1 MGSNA
6 SHAVQALF
14 EARELHLWR
23 GEHHLL
29 RGVSLVLRQG
39 ELVQVVGRNGVG
51 KTSLLRAM
59 CGLLPVEV
67 GEILWQGKPIERVR
81 DEFNGALAYL
91 GHANA
96 LKADL
101 TPLENLKLDIHLATG
116 DSAQK
121 FETVLDKLGVAAC
134 ARLPVRV
141 LSQGQRRRVALARV
155 FVSPAPLWILDEPIT
170 NLDVQ
175 GVATVERFLDEH
187 LNKGGAVIAAAHQR
201 LLQEDA
207 RVRSLELN

>member
-6 SHAVQALF
+6 SSAAQVVF
-14 EARELHLWR
+14 EARALHLWR

-29 RGVSLVLRQG
+29 RGVSFTVGRG

-51 KTSLLRAM
+51 KTSLLRAA
-59 CGLLPVEV
+59 CGLLPVEA
-67 GEILWQGKPIERVR
+67 GDFFWQGQPIGRVR

-91 GHANA
+91 GHTNA

-101 TPLENLKLDIHLATG
+101 TPLENLRLGIQVSPG
-116 DSAQK
+116 DGARK
-121 FETVLDKLGVAAC
+121 FENVLDSLGVASC
-134 ARLPVRV
+134 ARLPVRA

-155 FVSPAPLWILDEPIT
+155 FTSHAPLWILDEPVT

-175 GVATVERFLDEH
+175 GVATVESYLSEH
-187 LNKGGAVIAAAHQR
+187 LNNGGAVIAAAHQA
-201 LLQEDA
+201 LLQKDV